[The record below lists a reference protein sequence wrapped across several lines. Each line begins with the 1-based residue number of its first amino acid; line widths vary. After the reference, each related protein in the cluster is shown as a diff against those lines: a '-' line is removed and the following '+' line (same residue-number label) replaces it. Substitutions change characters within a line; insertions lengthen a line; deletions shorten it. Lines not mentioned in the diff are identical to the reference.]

1 MSKHDPR
8 YQSALDKAATK
19 IRNEVDQEVMMTTKL
34 EALNKILLAML
45 GDARLLDMWW
55 DGQNRAFN
63 YATPREIYQEDPEKV
78 IAYVM
83 EHYR

>member
-8 YQSALDKAATK
+8 YQAVLDKAAVT
-19 IRNEVDQEVMMTTKL
+19 IRNEVDQEVMMATKL
-34 EALNKILLAML
+34 EALNKILIAML

-55 DGQNRAFN
+55 DGQNKAFN
-63 YATPREIYQEDPEKV
+63 YLTPREIYQEDPEKV
-78 IAYVM
+78 IRYVM

>member
-1 MSKHDPR
+1 M
-8 YQSALDKAATK
+8 T
-19 IRNEVDQEVMMTTKL
+19 IRNEIDQEVTMATKL

-55 DGQNRAFN
+55 DGQNKAFN
-63 YATPREIYQEDPEKV
+63 YLTPREIYQENPEKV

-83 EHYR
+83 EHYQP

>member
-1 MSKHDPR
+1 
-8 YQSALDKAATK
+8 
-19 IRNEVDQEVMMTTKL
+19 MTTKL

>member
-8 YQSALDKAATK
+8 YQIALDKAAAT

-34 EALNKILLAML
+34 EALNKVLIAML

>member
-1 MSKHDPR
+1 MKHDPR
-8 YQSALDKAATK
+8 YQAVLDKAAVT
-19 IRNEVDQEVMMTTKL
+19 IRNEIDQEVTMATKL

-55 DGQNRAFN
+55 DGQNKAFN
-63 YATPREIYQEDPEKV
+63 YLTPREIYQENPEKV

-83 EHYR
+83 EHYQP